1 MASKMPV
8 TSLALMVAC
17 GCVVLSDGA
26 LAQDGVADALLDRML
41 DSVAIEDGTFS
52 YERVDLDG
60 ERLTF
65 SEVLVT
71 PEGGQP
77 VPIDTVIFDG
87 VSRSAAGDFN
97 VAQILI
103 PTLEVSQTG
112 GRVTIE
118 DIMVS
123 GVDLFA
129 DAGRQTSYDQ
139 AMTGPV
145 NLVMDGV
152 TVFSAV
158 STSLEVTPSGGGT
171 IETSVEASG
180 IEIPAEM
187 AGHPSA
193 VSAIKAMGYEMLTGS
208 MHLTSNWN
216 ETSGV
221 LAVPD
226 LSLMLDEMGILTF
239 SFEMEALDTAPW
251 AMMRGGET
259 VKSEAQ
265 ARAAL
270 AEAMGSAVLSN
281 GSIRFLDT
289 GLTGR
294 ILAYTGS
301 TQGLNAA
308 EMTSVS
314 RMMLPLAVARLGH
327 PRLQAEILEV
337 ANAFLI
343 EPDTFEIKAAPDQ
356 PVPVMQIA
364 AAAMMFPQALPDLL
378 NLSVSNFDLN
388 APVPTR

>member
-8 TSLALMVAC
+8 TSLAFMVAC

-41 DSVAIEDGTFS
+41 NSVAIEDGTFS

-65 SEVLVT
+65 SDVTVT

-103 PTLEVSQTG
+103 PTLQVSQTG
-112 GRVTIE
+112 GRVTVE

-129 DAGRQTSYDQ
+129 DAGRRASYDQ
-139 AMTGPV
+139 AMTGSV
-145 NLVMDGV
+145 SVVMDGV
-152 TVFSAV
+152 PVYSAV
-158 STSLEVTPSGGGT
+158 STTIEVTPALDGT
-171 IETSVEASG
+171 VETSVEASG
-180 IEIPAEM
+180 VEIDPAL
-187 AGHPSA
+187 AGHP
-193 VSAIKAMGYEMLTGS
+193 VVVRGLQAMGYDMLTGS
-208 MHLTSNWN
+208 MHVTSRWN
-216 ETSGV
+216 EAAGT
-221 LAVPD
+221 LTVPD

-239 SFEMEALDTAPW
+239 DFDIAGLAETPW
-251 AMMRGGET
+251 AMMRPTGGSDSDR
-259 VKSEAQ
+259 VAL
-265 ARAAL
+265 AAL
-270 AEAMGSAVLSN
+270 ADAMGSAVLSN

-343 EPDTFEIKAAPDQ
+343 EPDTFEIKAAPAQ

-378 NLSVSNFDLN
+378 NLSVSNFDLSD
-388 APVPTR
+388 PLPSR